1 VNLKDVNALD
11 YELRDD
17 LKYTSSHE
25 WVKLEDTLAII
36 GITDYAQHQLGDIVF
51 VELPDTGLVLEKGS
65 NAAEIESVKAVGDLI
80 MPLSGEIV
88 EVNQSL
94 SDSPEIINTSPYEEG
109 WIIKI
114 KITHNDELNDLL
126 SYNDYTILVESEE
139 K

>member
-1 VNLKDVNALD
+1 MKLKDVNALD
-11 YELRDD
+11 YKLRDD

-25 WVKLEDTLAII
+25 WVKIEESLAII
-36 GITDYAQHQLGDIVF
+36 GISDYAQHQLGDIVF
-51 VELPDTGLVLEKGS
+51 VELPDMGLVLEKGS

-88 EVNQSL
+88 DVNQSL
-94 SDSPEIINTSPYEEG
+94 NDSPEIINTSPYDEG

-114 KITHNDELNDLL
+114 SFTHTDELNELL
-126 SYNDYTILVESEE
+126 SPKDYKLLIESEE